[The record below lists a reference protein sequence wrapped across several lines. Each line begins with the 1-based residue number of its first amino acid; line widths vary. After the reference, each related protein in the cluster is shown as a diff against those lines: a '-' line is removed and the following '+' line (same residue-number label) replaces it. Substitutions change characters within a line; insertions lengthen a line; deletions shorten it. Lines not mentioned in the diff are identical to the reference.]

1 MIKKKN
7 SKKTSKPKLLSAML
21 SYFNSAKDELYRVA
35 WPTKRQATASALIV
49 LSITLLAAVF
59 FGVADFLISEGYMKF
74 SEFAKNVKT
83 S

>member
-1 MIKKKN
+1 MNKKN
-7 SKKTSKPKLLSAML
+7 NKKVSKSKLASAIL
-21 SYFNSAKDELYRVA
+21 AYFNSAKDELYRVT

-49 LSITLLAAVF
+49 LSVTLLAAVF